1 MTVTYGELFAGYG
14 GMYLGL
20 GSVFPGRLAWYS
32 EFAKAPAKVMH
43 HHHPESPNLGDVTT
57 VDWSSVEPVNI
68 LTGGTPCQDLS
79 SAGKRAGMREGTR
92 SGLWASMVNAIDTL
106 HPDLVVWENVRGA
119 TSASAD
125 SAVEFCQGCMGDRPE
140 HTALRALGRV
150 LGDLA
155 SLRYDAWWIGLPASD
170 IGAAHRRF
178 RLFVFAAP
186 ADNHHPGWG
195 KRSRAIPIGAQQ
207 HSLTRAGESPSTP
220 DGLSLLPTL
229 TTDDGG
235 NVTRDSGTFQSLT
248 RTVYQA
254 GQPLLPTPLSSDSS
268 NLWHGDGGPS
278 LAQVIQASGS
288 LTLLPTPA
296 VNDMGGNKT
305 VEWWDA
311 WTDELD
317 ARLGNSNGHG
327 KSLGIEARRIEGWE
341 QYQPALERWAAVL
354 GRSAPPHAIPDPRLG
369 HRLSPRFAEWMMGL
383 PDGWVSAVPGLSASH
398 QLTMLGNGVVPQ
410 QVAAAAALWLG
421 DTA

>member
-1 MTVTYGELFAGYG
+1 M
-14 GMYLGL
+14 
-20 GSVFPGRLAWYS
+20 
-32 EFAKAPAKVMH
+32 
-43 HHHPESPNLGDVTT
+43 
-57 VDWSSVEPVNI
+57 
-68 LTGGTPCQDLS
+68 
-79 SAGKRAGMREGTR
+79 
-92 SGLWASMVNAIDTL
+92 
-106 HPDLVVWENVRGA
+106 
-119 TSASAD
+119 
-125 SAVEFCQGCMGDRPE
+125 
-140 HTALRALGRV
+140 
-150 LGDLA
+150 
-155 SLRYDAWWIGLPASD
+155 
-170 IGAAHRRF
+170 
-178 RLFVFAAP
+178 
-186 ADNHHPGWG
+186 
-195 KRSRAIPIGAQQ
+195 
-207 HSLTRAGESPSTP
+207 
-220 DGLSLLPTL
+220 SLLPTL

-254 GQPLLPTPLSSDSS
+254 TQPALLPTPMASDGPGRGRTFPPGQS
-268 NLWHGDGGPS
+268 PS
-278 LAQVIQASGS
+278 LPQLILRDEN

-317 ARLGNSNGHG
+317 ERLGNGNGHG

-341 QYQPALERWAAVL
+341 QYQPALQRWAGVI
-354 GRSAPPHAIPDPRLG
+354 GRPAPPHAIPDTRLG

-410 QVAAAAALWLG
+410 QVAAAAALWLA